1 MSPTDRQ
8 QLAPDD
14 ASWSLL
20 EEAADGVLVVN
31 ADGTIAAVNGAFA
44 SLLSRER
51 EALLGQS
58 PEILVSEEDQ
68 RRTPFDL
75 AQIPERH
82 PSVFERQLQRPD
94 GSLVEVEIAASRLRD
109 GRVLAIVRP
118 LARRKRLHLGHS
130 DHDFRA
136 LIEQIPDGIAVHQ
149 DGRFV
154 YANATALRMFGTTEP
169 SDLVGRKVLD
179 VVHPEEREEVARR
192 MRQALVDQVPSTL
205 REERLLRVDGTPFDA
220 EVTGVPAM
228 FEGAPAVIA
237 VARDVTQQRRLQE
250 QLAQADRLSSVGL
263 LAAGVAHEIN
273 NPLAYALLNLERLAR
288 DLEKQAGKVDEDT
301 LDRLLGCLHD
311 SIDGARRVQR
321 IVRDLR
327 SFARPD
333 PEERT
338 PVDVN
343 AAVTS
348 AIELAG
354 NQIRFR
360 ARLVRDLGPVS
371 PVLGDSGRL
380 AQVFL
385 NLLVNAAHAI
395 EEGHAD
401 DNEIR
406 VSSWSDSSFVYVC
419 VADTGGG
426 IPKERVTRLF
436 DPFFTT
442 KEPGRGSGLG
452 LSICHSIVRAHE
464 GRIMVDSEPGR
475 GSRFT
480 VMLPG
485 HSGAR
490 PIPEVSRRV
499 AESLPPK
506 AEKKRVML
514 VDDEQLLRSVLTS
527 LLERTYDVV
536 ALESGKAAQDVL
548 RKDNAFDA
556 IVCDLMMPDVSGM
569 DLYAWLERE
578 NPALTSRVILMTG
591 GAFTDRA
598 SALLERAPNFHIEKP
613 FEIEDLA
620 ALIERATTAS
630 VTE

>member
-1 MSPTDRQ
+1 MLPKDP
-8 QLAPDD
+8 LPVVEDD

-20 EEAADGVLVVN
+20 EQAADGALVVN
-31 ADGTIAAVNGAFA
+31 ADATIGAVNAA
-44 SLLSRER
+44 LTSLLGYPR
-51 EALLGQS
+51 EALLGRS
-58 PEILVSEEDQ
+58 PQMLVSQENLQ
-68 RRTPFDL
+68 RMPL
-75 AQIPERH
+75 ALEQIAAGRA
-82 PSVFERQLQRPD
+82 SVFERQLQRLD
-94 GSLVEVEIAASRLRD
+94 GSTVEVEIAASRLRD
-109 GRVLAIVRP
+109 GRVLAMVRP
-118 LARRKRLHLGHS
+118 LAPRKRVHLGGS
-130 DHDFRA
+130 DHNFRA

-154 YANATALRMFGTTEP
+154 YANATALRMFGAAET
-169 SDLVGRKVLD
+169 SDLVGRWVLD
-179 VVHPEEREEVARR
+179 VVHPDEREEVERR

-205 REERLLRVDGTPFDA
+205 REERLLRLDGTPFEA

-288 DLEKQAGKVDEDT
+288 DLEKQAGNVDEDT

-343 AAVTS
+343 AALTS
-348 AIELAG
+348 AIDLAG

-371 PVLGDSGRL
+371 AVLGDSGRL

-385 NLLVNAAHAI
+385 NLPVNAAHSI

-406 VSSWSDSSFVYVC
+406 VSSWSDASFVYVC
-419 VADTGGG
+419 VSDTGEG

-464 GRIMVDSEPGR
+464 GRIMVDSEPGL

-480 VMLPG
+480 VILPG
-485 HSGAR
+485 FSGAR
-490 PIPEVSRRV
+490 PRPGGNRRV
-499 AESLPPK
+499 TPSLPPRVD
-506 AEKKRVML
+506 KKRVML

-536 ALESGKAAQDVL
+536 ALESGKAAQDAL
-548 RKDNAFDA
+548 SKDSAFDA
-556 IVCDLMMPDVSGM
+556 IVCDLMMPDLSGM

-578 NPALTSRVILMTG
+578 KPALTSRAILMTG

-613 FEIEDLA
+613 FEIEELA
-620 ALIERATTAS
+620 ALIERATEPSIKA
-630 VTE
+630 